1 MPLCTTRLPAT
12 PHVALALLLLARPTG
27 LTAQAAGGE
36 AATGTLSGMVLT
48 DVGEKPIANA
58 EVRLSGSTR
67 AVRSDSAGRFEL
79 SGLPTGMQR
88 FEVRAIGFQ
97 PLRQSLVIPAGRS
110 MDVDLLLVAEV
121 QQLSTVRVGAEAGV
135 GVRRPWLSGFEERR
149 SYGIGS
155 FLTEAELEKQDPSRW
170 ASAVAQH
177 VPGLQLV
184 SYNGRASFGIN
195 RGLISFNNM
204 PRGDRMDQSQG
215 APRSCYVQVIIDDVV
230 RYASRVDEPLFDVS
244 SIDPGTVAAVEFY
257 SVSQLPAR
265 FNRGGN
271 APCGTL
277 VIWRK

>member
-1 MPLCTTRLPAT
+1 MPLRTTRLPT
-12 PHVALALLLLARPTG
+12 TRHVALALLLLARPTG
-27 LTAQAAGGE
+27 LTAQAVGGE
-36 AATGTLSGMVLT
+36 AATGTLSGLVLT

-67 AVRSDSAGRFEL
+67 AARSDSAGRFEL

-97 PLRQSLVIPAGRS
+97 PLRQSVVIPAGRS
-110 MDVDLLLVAEV
+110 MEADLLLVADA
-121 QQLSTVRVGAEAGV
+121 QQLAEVRVGAEAGV
-135 GVRRPWLSGFEERR
+135 GVRKPWLSGFEERR

-155 FLTEAELEKQDPSRW
+155 FLTEAELNKQDASRW

-177 VPGLQLV
+177 VPGLQLI

-195 RGLISFNNM
+195 RGQISFNNM
-204 PRGDRMDQSQG
+204 PRGDVMDRSQG
-215 APRSCYVQVIIDDVV
+215 APRSCYVQVIIDDIV